1 VFAGATRGGH
11 RKVIFYMSEVS
22 SRPEAGFSQFHL
34 RSSLLRGIEEL
45 GFTEPR
51 PIQAE
56 TIPEGLAGHDV
67 LGLAQ
72 TGTGKT
78 AAFALP
84 ILERLLAKP
93 RPGAR
98 ALIVVPT
105 RELAMQILNEVNAL
119 AKFTEIKAIT
129 IYGGV
134 PSPQQI
140 RGLKGKP
147 DILIAC
153 PGRLLDLYG
162 QGFVNLDYIETLVLD
177 EADRM
182 FDMGFL
188 PDLKRILRLLPKK
201 RQNLMFSA
209 TMPAAV
215 RSLADEVLDNPHV
228 VELAHSMPAETI
240 EHSLYIVRATQKAQ
254 LLRHLL
260 AQDDFR
266 SAIVFLR
273 TKHRTKRLALQ
284 LSRAGHEAV
293 GLEGNMTQSQRDKA
307 MTGFREGKYDVL
319 VATDVA
325 ARGIDVA
332 NVSHVINF
340 DVPGTPDDYTHR
352 VGRTGRAE
360 KSGMA
365 VTFAAVDELPG
376 VHAIERKLKSKIP
389 RLELPEFGPEIGPV
403 SGAAEHMV
411 EKRAADRPGGRESSR
426 RAEGSGGS
434 ERPRRRTGGPRRSEG
449 ARGSEDAG
457 ASQRPRRRSRR
468 RRPGP
473 KKSESAS

>member
-1 VFAGATRGGH
+1 MYGFERERCSQAQSAAATE
-11 RKVIFYMSEVS
+11 KVIFYMSEVS
-22 SRPEAGFSQFHL
+22 SRPQAGFSQFDL
-34 RSSLLRGIEEL
+34 RSNLQRGIEGL
-45 GFTEPR
+45 GFTSPR
-51 PIQAE
+51 PIQE
-56 TIPEGLAGHDV
+56 DTIPAGLAGRDV

-93 RPGAR
+93 RSGPR

-105 RELAMQILNEVNAL
+105 RELAMQILAETTAL
-119 AKFTEIKAIT
+119 AKFTDLKAIT

-134 PSPQQI
+134 PSPPQI
-140 RGLKGKP
+140 RGLRAKP

-162 QGFVNLDYIETLVLD
+162 QGFVKLDQIDTLVLD

-188 PDLKRILRLLPKK
+188 PDLKRILALLPKK

-215 RSLADEVLDNPHV
+215 RSLADEVLDKPHV

-240 EHSLYIVRATQKAQ
+240 SHALYIVRATQKAQ

-284 LSRAGHEAV
+284 LSRAGHEAI

-307 MTGFREGKYDVL
+307 MQGFRDGRYDVL
-319 VATDVA
+319 VATDIA

-360 KSGMA
+360 KSGKA
-365 VTFAAVDELPG
+365 VTFASVDELPG

-389 RLELPEFGPEIGPV
+389 RLELPEFEPETMQA
-403 SGAAEHMV
+403 GAAPEQMI
-411 EKRAADRPGGRESSR
+411 EKRAVMRNTRRPDDAGRSYNSR
-426 RAEGSGGS
+426 RRPEGAGRQ
-434 ERPRRRTGGPRRSEG
+434 EDAARPHNPRRRT
-449 ARGSEDAG
+449 
-457 ASQRPRRRSRR
+457 RR

-473 KKSESAS
+473 RKSETAN

>member
-1 VFAGATRGGH
+1 MV
-11 RKVIFYMSEVS
+11 EVS
-22 SRPEAGFSQFHL
+22 SRSKTGFSQFNL
-34 RSSLLRGIEEL
+34 RTNIQKGIDGL
-45 GFTEPR
+45 GFVDPW

-56 TIPEGLAGHDV
+56 TIPAGLAGSDV

-84 ILERLLAKP
+84 ILERLIADPKRGP
-93 RPGAR
+93 R

-105 RELAMQILNEVNAL
+105 RELAMQIHEDIKSL
-119 AKFTEIKAIT
+119 AKFTDVKAMT

-140 RGLKGKP
+140 RSLAKKP
-147 DILIAC
+147 DILIVC

-162 QGFVNLDYIETLVLD
+162 QGYVPLDGIEMLVLD

-188 PDLKRILRLLPKK
+188 PDLKRILKLLPEK

-209 TMPAAV
+209 TMPREV
-215 RSLADEVLDNPHV
+215 RSLADAVLRDPHV

-240 EHSLYIVRATQKAQ
+240 EHALYIVRAPQKAQ

-260 AQDDFR
+260 KGDDFR

-273 TKHRTKRLALQ
+273 TKHRTKRLAQQ
-284 LSRAGHEAV
+284 LSRAGHNAV
-293 GLEGNMTQSQRDKA
+293 SLEGNMTQAQRDRA
-307 MTGFREGKYDVL
+307 MKGFRSGQYDVL
-319 VATDVA
+319 VATDIA
-325 ARGIDVA
+325 ARGLDIA

-360 KSGMA
+360 KSGIA
-365 VTFAAVDELPG
+365 YTFAAVDELPN
-376 VHAIERKLKSKIP
+376 VHAIERKLKSKIS
-389 RLELPEFGPEIGPV
+389 RRELPEFAPETLPAHEPRERI
-403 SGAAEHMV
+403 AKV
-411 EKRAADRPGGRESSR
+411 EGKTSVTQDRPS
-426 RAEGSGGS
+426 
-434 ERPRRRTGGPRRSEG
+434 
-449 ARGSEDAG
+449 
-457 ASQRPRRRSRR
+457 RPRRRSRPR
-468 RRPGP
+468 RAPHKRNETT
-473 KKSESAS
+473 S

>member
-1 VFAGATRGGH
+1 MV
-11 RKVIFYMSEVS
+11 EVS
-22 SRPEAGFSQFHL
+22 SRSETGFSQFNL
-34 RSSLLRGIEEL
+34 RSSLQKGIDGL
-45 GFTEPR
+45 GFVDPR

-56 TIPEGLAGHDV
+56 TIPAGLAGGDV

-84 ILERLLAKP
+84 ILERLVSDPKRGP
-93 RPGAR
+93 R

-105 RELAMQILNEVNAL
+105 RELAMQIHEEVKAL
-119 AKFTEIKAIT
+119 AKFTDIKAMT

-140 RGLKGKP
+140 RALAKKP
-147 DILIAC
+147 DILIVC

-162 QGFVNLDYIETLVLD
+162 QGYVPLDGIEMLVLD

-188 PDLKRILRLLPKK
+188 PDLKRILKLLPEK

-209 TMPAAV
+209 TMPQEV
-215 RSLADEVLDNPHV
+215 RSLADEVLRDPHV

-240 EHSLYIVRATQKAQ
+240 EHALYIVRAPQKAQ

-260 AQDDFR
+260 AGDDFR

-273 TKHRTKRLALQ
+273 TKHRTKRLAQQ
-284 LSRAGHEAV
+284 LSRAGHNAV
-293 GLEGNMTQSQRDKA
+293 GLEGNMTQAQRDRA
-307 MTGFREGKYDVL
+307 MKGFRDGKYDVL
-319 VATDVA
+319 VATDIA
-325 ARGIDVA
+325 ARGLDIA

-360 KSGMA
+360 QSGIA
-365 VTFAAVDELPG
+365 YTFAAVDELPA

-389 RLELPEFGPEIGPV
+389 RRALPEFT
-403 SGAAEHMV
+403 AESLPTH
-411 EKRAADRPGGRESSR
+411 EPRERRAK
-426 RAEGSGGS
+426 AEGSAS
-434 ERPRRRTGGPRRSEG
+434 ETQDRPKRR
-449 ARGSEDAG
+449 
-457 ASQRPRRRSRR
+457 RRRSRPR
-468 RRPGP
+468 RAPR
-473 KKSESAS
+473 KRNEKTS

>member
-1 VFAGATRGGH
+1 MV
-11 RKVIFYMSEVS
+11 EVS
-22 SRPEAGFSQFHL
+22 SRSKTGFSQFNL
-34 RSSLLRGIEEL
+34 RTNIQKGIDGL
-45 GFTEPR
+45 GFVYPR
-51 PIQAE
+51 PIQVE
-56 TIPEGLAGHDV
+56 TIPAGLAGSDV

-84 ILERLLAKP
+84 ILERLIADPKRGP
-93 RPGAR
+93 R

-105 RELAMQILNEVNAL
+105 RELAMQIHEEIKSL
-119 AKFTEIKAIT
+119 AKFTDVKAMT

-140 RGLKGKP
+140 RSLAKKP
-147 DILIAC
+147 DILIVC

-162 QGFVNLDYIETLVLD
+162 QGYVPLDGIEILVLD

-188 PDLKRILRLLPKK
+188 PDLKRILKLLPEK

-209 TMPAAV
+209 TMPREV
-215 RSLADEVLDNPHV
+215 RSLADAVLRDPHV

-240 EHSLYIVRATQKAQ
+240 EHALYIVRAPQKAQ

-260 AQDDFR
+260 KGDDFR

-273 TKHRTKRLALQ
+273 TKHRTKRLAQQ
-284 LSRAGHEAV
+284 LSRAGHNAV
-293 GLEGNMTQSQRDKA
+293 SLEGNMTQAQRDRA
-307 MTGFREGKYDVL
+307 MKGFRSGQYDVL
-319 VATDVA
+319 VATDIA
-325 ARGIDVA
+325 ARGLDIA

-360 KSGMA
+360 KSGIA
-365 VTFAAVDELPG
+365 YTFAAVDELPN

-389 RLELPEFGPEIGPV
+389 RRELPEFAPETLPV
-403 SGAAEHMV
+403 HEPRERIAKV
-411 EKRAADRPGGRESSR
+411 EGKTSVTQDRPS
-426 RAEGSGGS
+426 
-434 ERPRRRTGGPRRSEG
+434 
-449 ARGSEDAG
+449 
-457 ASQRPRRRSRR
+457 RPRRRSRPR
-468 RRPGP
+468 RAPHKRNETT
-473 KKSESAS
+473 S

>member
-1 VFAGATRGGH
+1 MSGVRRATRFGH
-11 RKVIFYMSEVS
+11 CKVIFYMSEVS
-22 SRPEAGFSQFHL
+22 SRPEAGFSQFDL
-34 RSSLLRGIEEL
+34 RSSLLRGIEGL
-45 GFTEPR
+45 GFKSPR
-51 PIQAE
+51 PVQAE
-56 TIPEGLAGHDV
+56 TIPAGLAGRDV

-84 ILERLLAKP
+84 ILERLLTKP
-93 RPGAR
+93 RPGPR
-98 ALIVVPT
+98 AMIIVPT
-105 RELAMQILNEVNAL
+105 RELAMQIHAEFGEL

-134 PSPQQI
+134 PSPTQI
-140 RGLKGKP
+140 RGLKKNP
-147 DILIAC
+147 DILIVC
-153 PGRLLDLYG
+153 PGRLLDLHG
-162 QGFVNLDYIETLVLD
+162 QGFVDLRRIEMLVLD

-188 PDLKRILRLLPKK
+188 PDLKRILALLPTK

-215 RSLADEVLDNPHV
+215 RSVANEVLEKPHV
-228 VELAHSMPAETI
+228 VELAHSAPLATI
-240 EHSLYIVRATQKAQ
+240 EHSLYIVRATQKAR

-260 AQDDFR
+260 SQDDFR

-273 TKHRTKRLALQ
+273 TKHRTKRLAQQ
-284 LSRAGHEAV
+284 LCRAGHNAV

-307 MTGFREGKYDVL
+307 MKGFREGKYDVL
-319 VATDVA
+319 VATDIA

-332 NVSHVINF
+332 KVSHVINF

-360 KSGMA
+360 CNGMA
-365 VTFAAVDELPG
+365 VTFAAVDELPN

-389 RLELPEFGPEIGPV
+389 RLDVPEFPPEVMPV
-403 SGAAEHMV
+403 AEAPVRMT
-411 EKRAADRPGGRESSR
+411 EKRPSER
-426 RAEGSGGS
+426 RASGSRVPDRS
-434 ERPRRRTGGPRRSEG
+434 RTPRRRT
-449 ARGSEDAG
+449 
-457 ASQRPRRRSRR
+457 RR
-468 RRPGP
+468 RRPRP
-473 KKSESAS
+473 KQSETAG